1 MEDTLSTPSHPPA
14 RRIAI
19 YPGTFDPMHNGHV
32 DIARRAAGLFD
43 ELIIAVVEDRPAKR
57 LMFNAAERIELAR
70 ASIGAAVDGCTIT
83 VETFSGLVVQYAR
96 SRGARAIVRGLRAVT
111 DFEYEYQMTTMNRY
125 LESGVETVFLM
136 TSLRYA
142 YLSSTLLKEVA
153 GLGADIDELVPAP
166 VAAAL
171 ADRSDRGRQ

>member
-1 MEDTLSTPSHPPA
+1 MEDTLSTPSQPTA

-19 YPGTFDPMHNGHV
+19 YPGTFDPVHNGHV
-32 DIARRAAGLFD
+32 DIARRAASLFD
-43 ELIIAVVEDRPAKR
+43 ELIIAVVADRPAKR
-57 LMFNAAERIELAR
+57 LMFNASERIALVRE
-70 ASIGAAVDGCTIT
+70 SIGDTVDGCKIT
-83 VETFSGLVVQYAR
+83 VETFSGLVVQYAT

-111 DFEYEYQMTTMNRY
+111 DFEYEYQMTTMNRH
-125 LESGVETVFLM
+125 LEPNVETVFLM
-136 TSLRYA
+136 TTVRFA

-171 ADRSDRGRQ
+171 ADRSARARQ

>member
-19 YPGTFDPMHNGHV
+19 YPGTFDPIHNGHV
-32 DIARRAAGLFD
+32 DIARRAATLFD
-43 ELIIAVVEDRPAKR
+43 ELIVAVVADRPAKR
-57 LMFNAAERIELAR
+57 LMFNASERVQLVRE
-70 ASIGAAVDGCTIT
+70 SIGESVDGCIIR

-96 SRGARAIVRGLRAVT
+96 ERGARAIVRGLRAVT

-136 TSLRYA
+136 TSLRFA

-153 GLGADIDELVPAP
+153 GLGADVDELVPHP
-166 VAAAL
+166 VATAL
-171 ADRSDRGRQ
+171 AERTTRAGQ

>member
-1 MEDTLSTPSHPPA
+1 
-14 RRIAI
+14 
-19 YPGTFDPMHNGHV
+19 
-32 DIARRAAGLFD
+32 
-43 ELIIAVVEDRPAKR
+43 
-57 LMFNAAERIELAR
+57 
-70 ASIGAAVDGCTIT
+70 VDGCKIT

-96 SRGARAIVRGLRAVT
+96 ERCARAIVRGLRAVT

-136 TSLRYA
+136 TSLRFA

-153 GLGADIDELVPAP
+153 GLGADVDELVPPP

-171 ADRSDRGRQ
+171 TERTTRARQ